1 MALRF
6 TQHQQQP
13 GRHWGE
19 PVAFDLLQ
27 LTKFTTT
34 QTMTYKILRFHVT
47 KATRVICRGL
57 TLEEAQAHCHNPK
70 TRREGV
76 WFDGYE
82 AE

>member
-1 MALRF
+1 MVLRF
-6 TQHQQQP
+6 TRRLLP
-13 GRHWGE
+13 LGRRWG
-19 PVAFDLLQ
+19 VRTASDLLQ
-27 LTKFTTT
+27 LTSSPH

-47 KATRVICRGL
+47 KATRVIYRGL

-70 TRREGV
+70 TRRDGV